1 MASGD
6 LVRYVITVML
16 HEDTLTEINELN
28 NYLTRDGF
36 LLTMTDDEG
45 NIHELGTN
53 TFGLISTQSEEE
65 IRELVSGLTQSAT
78 GKDPEITITTWEEWN
93 SNRKQNGFWAII
105 SLWCALARVFTPHS
119 CANLMIWQTTWER
132 HHVAGNQSSFERAVR

>member
-53 TFGLISTQSEEE
+53 TFGLI
-65 IRELVSGLTQSAT
+65 ITQSAT

-93 SNRKQNGFWAII
+93 SNRK
-105 SLWCALARVFTPHS
+105 
-119 CANLMIWQTTWER
+119 
-132 HHVAGNQSSFERAVR
+132 

>member
-36 LLTMTDDEG
+36 LLTMTDDDG

-65 IRELVSGLTQSAT
+65 IRELVSGLTHSAT
-78 GKDPEITITTWEEWN
+78 GKILKSP
-93 SNRKQNGFWAII
+93 SRHRRNGIATENKWF
-105 SLWCALARVFTPHS
+105 LG
-119 CANLMIWQTTWER
+119 N
-132 HHVAGNQSSFERAVR
+132 NQSVVCVSSCFYTAFLR

>member
-78 GKDPEITITTWEEWN
+78 GKAPEITITT
-93 SNRKQNGFWAII
+93 SRNGIATENKWF
-105 SLWCALARVFTPHS
+105 LG
-119 CANLMIWQTTWER
+119 N
-132 HHVAGNQSSFERAVR
+132 NQSVVCVSSCFYTAFLR